1 MCATCGC
8 ADHSL
13 HDQHSHHHAHEH
25 GHDHDHEHARRVSIE
40 REILAQNAEFAAE
53 NRQWFADAG
62 VFTVNLL
69 SSPGSGKTTLLTRTV
84 QALGG
89 EFPLAV
95 IGGDQYTAHDTQR
108 IQALGVP
115 ALQINTGKGCHLDAH
130 DVGHA
135 LEHLP
140 LPEGGVLF
148 IENVGNLVC
157 PADFDLGELRKVVVL
172 SVTEGE
178 DKPLKYAN
186 MFAAAHW
193 MLLNKTDLLP
203 HVDFDVELCL
213 EYARRVNPH
222 LQILQLSA
230 RTGDG
235 METWLEWLRQGQK
248 QALAD
253 QVLRLEAKLATVRA
267 RIRQPRATP

>member
-8 ADHSL
+8 DDHSV
-13 HDQHSHHHAHEH
+13 HDQNSQHHD
-25 GHDHDHEHARRVSIE
+25 HDHDHEHARRVSIE
-40 REILAQNAEFAAE
+40 REILAQNAQFAAE
-53 NRQWFADAG
+53 NRQWFADSG
-62 VFTVNLL
+62 VFAINLV

-84 QALGG
+84 QELRGA
-89 EFPLAV
+89 FPLAV

-108 IQALGVP
+108 IQELGIA

-157 PADFDLGELRKVVVL
+157 PADFDLGEMRKVVVL

-193 MLLNKTDLLP
+193 MILNKTDLLP
-203 HVDFDVELCL
+203 HVDFDVDLCL

-222 LQILQLSA
+222 LQVLQVSA
-230 RTGDG
+230 RTGAG

-267 RIRQPRATP
+267 RMAHPRATP